1 MAQPPRPSGV
11 SVVVQCVALSLLLL
25 FLMHNVLYSRT
36 NAQSFGS
43 LKRHRSE
50 SQTTPASS
58 SSSSSS
64 TASQEELNDK
74 IQTIYDP
81 HYRPPVAGSG
91 EKTEKSE
98 EEEEGRQQPSV
109 TALTPRASHRA
120 RQPAGNTQPPTG
132 TSLLTVYRGKNGELV
147 PVFGTTTPSGTSS
160 DNQQQQQQQQQ
171 QLIRHPV
178 SSRKKINV
186 LNIAVTSN
194 SSSNTTTYDF
204 GTDSYPTDYPFQQI
218 QEILERKRGMYRE
231 VFDNT
236 IQQEKLVTRIDSPS
250 DKYLCSSRVAHKY
263 PTYHRESN
271 SYIVN
276 VQDFYQGVTFDE
288 CDEVGAPCSKTCDS
302 ISSRYECEQIY
313 GQMEVLTV
321 PRDATSWT
329 FKRQTLSFP
338 SSCKCKHIDPLAN
351 D

>member
-1 MAQPPRPSGV
+1 MAQPPHPSGL
-11 SVVVQCVALSLLLL
+11 SIVVQCVALSLLLL

-36 NAQSFGS
+36 NAQTFGS
-43 LKRHRSE
+43 LKRHRGE

-58 SSSSSS
+58 
-64 TASQEELNDK
+64 TTSQEELNDK

-81 HYRPPVAGSG
+81 QYRSPAAVATGASSDG
-91 EKTEKSE
+91 EKPTRED
-98 EEEEGRQQPSV
+98 EEGQQSSV
-109 TALTPRASHRA
+109 TSALTPRASHRA

-147 PVFGTTTPSGTSS
+147 PVFGPTTPSGTS

-171 QLIRHPV
+171 LVRHPV

-194 SSSNTTTYDF
+194 SSSGKATYDF
-204 GTDSYPTDYPFQQI
+204 GTDSYPDDYPFQQI
-218 QEILERKRGMYRE
+218 QEILEKKRDMYRE

-236 IQQEKLVTRIDSPS
+236 IQQEKLVTRIDSPT
-250 DKYLCSSRVAHKY
+250 DGYLCSSHVAHKY

-288 CDEVGAPCSKTCDS
+288 CDEVGALCSKTCDS

-338 SSCKCKHIDPLAN
+338 SSCKCKHIDLLAN

>member
-1 MAQPPRPSGV
+1 MAQPPRPSVV

-36 NAQSFGS
+36 SAQSFGS

-50 SQTTPASS
+50 SQTTLPPPAASS
-58 SSSSSS
+58 E

-81 HYRPPVAGSG
+81 HYRPPAAAS
-91 EKTEKSE
+91 SE
-98 EEEEGRQQPSV
+98 SQDEV

-120 RQPAGNTQPPTG
+120 RQPAAGNTQPPTG

-160 DNQQQQQQQQQ
+160 DSQRQQQQHQ
-171 QLIRHPV
+171 QLVRHPI

-186 LNIAVTSN
+186 LNISVTSN
-194 SSSNTTTYDF
+194 SSSGTPTYDF
-204 GTDSYPTDYPFQQI
+204 GTDSYPADYPFQQI

-236 IQQEKLVTRIDSPS
+236 IQQEKLVTRIDSPT
-250 DKYLCSSRVAHKY
+250 DGYLCSSHVAHKY

-288 CDEVGAPCSKTCDS
+288 CDEVGALCSKTCDS

-321 PRDATSWT
+321 PRDASAGWT

-338 SSCKCKHIDPLAN
+338 SSCKCKHIDLLASN

>member
-1 MAQPPRPSGV
+1 MAQPPRPTGI
-11 SVVVQCVALSLLLL
+11 SVVVQCIALSLLLL
-25 FLMHNVLYSRT
+25 FLVHNVLYSPT

-43 LKRHRSE
+43 LKRHRGE
-50 SQTTPASS
+50 SQTTLASSSGS

-64 TASQEELNDK
+64 TTSQEELNDK

-81 HYRPPVAGSG
+81 HYRTPATASSG
-91 EKTEKSE
+91 EQKTTSE
-98 EEEEGRQQPSV
+98 EEEGQQPSV

-147 PVFGTTTPSGTSS
+147 PVFGPTTPSGTSA
-160 DNQQQQQQQQQ
+160 NQQQQQQPLVRQ
-171 QLIRHPV
+171 PV

-186 LNIAVTSN
+186 LNISVTSN
-194 SSSNTTTYDF
+194 SSSGTPLYDF

-218 QEILERKRGMYRE
+218 QEILEKKRGMYRE
-231 VFDNT
+231 VFDST

-250 DKYLCSSRVAHKY
+250 DGYLCSSHVAHKY

-288 CDEVGAPCSKTCDS
+288 CDEVGALCSKTCDS

-321 PRDATSWT
+321 PRDATGWT

-338 SSCKCKHIDPLAN
+338 SSCKCKHIDLLAN